1 MVLHFILIFIK
12 LELPGSLWI
21 YLDIFLALNLDY
33 LIPGFLCRANVCELN
48 AIPTYVRGVG
58 SAIKASTKVVK
69 PCCVDSG
76 GSTITCNDSW
86 VNKYSDEC

>member
-48 AIPTYVRGVG
+48 AIPKYVRGLRPV
-58 SAIKASTKVVK
+58 IKASTEVVK
-69 PCCVDSG
+69 PCCMTSG

-86 VNKYSDEC
+86 GNKYSDEC